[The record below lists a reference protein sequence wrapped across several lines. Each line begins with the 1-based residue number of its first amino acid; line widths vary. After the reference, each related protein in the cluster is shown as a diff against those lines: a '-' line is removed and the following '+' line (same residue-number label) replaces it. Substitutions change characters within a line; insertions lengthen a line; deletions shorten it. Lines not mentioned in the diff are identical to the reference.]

1 MDLSVSQQIAEFA
14 CNFRLKDAPRDVV
27 AKAKRIMIDAIGLCF
42 ATTDMEYSNISYQI
56 AKGFGGVAE
65 STVIGKSCKIP
76 AVWAVLV
83 NGVQIHGHDYDDT
96 HAGSVTHTA
105 PAIVPI
111 ALALGERNLLNGIQI
126 LEALVL
132 GLEFDC
138 RVGLASRGGFHKRG
152 FHTTALAGT
161 MGAVMAAAKAL
172 ALEPARTCH
181 AQGIAGSMA
190 AGLREAYLSGGSWTK
205 MLHPAWAAHGAVMAT
220 LMAQQG
226 YTGTPTVYEG
236 RFGLFK
242 SHLNPDDADYS
253 ALRDELGKR
262 WEVRNIDFKPYP
274 CGVINH
280 AFIESV
286 FKLQR
291 QHAIKAGEVKQIT
304 CYIHPD
310 AARTVCEP
318 APSKRRP
325 ESGYHAKFSLPFAV
339 AAALVDQE
347 VTLKTFTDEKARDPQ
362 ILRVADLVDHQIDP
376 DSPYP
381 ATYPARLEIRTHD
394 GRVLAHHQPHN
405 KGSRENP
412 MSAAEIKD
420 KFYANAMH
428 KITRKQADE
437 IYSCI
442 IALEDLKDISLLSS
456 YLNY

>member
-1 MDLSVSQQIAEFA
+1 MDLSVSQKIAEFA

-27 AKAKRIMIDAIGLCF
+27 AKAKSITMDAIGLCF
-42 ATTDMEYSNISYQI
+42 ATTDTEYSNISFRI
-56 AKGFGGVAE
+56 AKEFGGVAE

-96 HAGSVTHTA
+96 HAGSVAHTE
-105 PAIVPI
+105 PVIVPI
-111 ALALGERNLLNGIQI
+111 ALAFGERNHLSGIQI

-161 MGAVMAAAKAL
+161 MGGVVAAARAL
-172 ALEPARTCH
+172 GLDVDRMCH

-190 AGLREAYLSGGSWTK
+190 SGLREAYLSGGSWTK
-205 MLHPAWAAHGAVMAT
+205 MLHPAWAAHGAAMAT
-220 LMAQQG
+220 LLAQQG
-226 YTGTPTVYEG
+226 YTGTATVYEG

-242 SHLNPDDADYS
+242 SHLNPDEGDYA
-253 ALRDELGKR
+253 ALLDGLGSR
-262 WEVRNIDFKPYP
+262 WEIRNIDLKPYP

-286 FKLQR
+286 FKLQQ
-291 QHAIKAGEVKQIT
+291 QHGIKAGDVKQIT
-304 CYIHPD
+304 CHIHPD
-310 AARTVCEP
+310 AAQTVCEP
-318 APSKRRP
+318 IPSKRRP

-339 AAALVDQE
+339 AAALVDQK
-347 VTLKTFTDEKARDPQ
+347 VTLETFSDEKARDPQ
-362 ILRVADLVDHQIDP
+362 ILKVADLFDYQVDLDSSYP
-376 DSPYP
+376 D
-381 ATYPARLEIRTHD
+381 TYPARIEIRTHD
-394 GRVLAHHQPHN
+394 GRVLTHCQPHN

-412 MSAAEIKD
+412 LTAAEVKD
-420 KFYANAMH
+420 KFYANAMR
-428 KITRKQADE
+428 KISQKQSDE
-437 IYSCI
+437 IYDCI
-442 IALEDLKDISLLSS
+442 MALEDLKDISVISE